1 MATSTVDSEPADSR
15 SVDRSDA
22 ARERTSQ
29 RLLRSSAT
37 TTYDPVVDIDW
48 DAPLEPDRYFVP
60 PHRLSLYGTELW
72 EHLTEEQRIELSK
85 HEVASI
91 ASIGIWF
98 EGILMQMLVRHTYDR
113 DPTTAHVQY
122 AYTEIGDECRHSTMF
137 GKMIDR
143 LGAPYYRPRAAT
155 HVLGRFF
162 KTVSNG
168 PMTFAGALFVE
179 EMLDQLQREARD
191 DESMQPLVRMVSHVH
206 VVEEARHMRYAR
218 EEAAREWVDKGFV
231 SRQWTKFMV
240 GGVALFASSQ
250 LIHPRVYAAIGLDPK
265 QAARVAAANPHWRR
279 SRAWAARR
287 VTATLKEYGM
297 IGGLGR
303 RFWKRAGLLDALEP
317 GFDGSP
323 T

>member
-1 MATSTVDSEPADSR
+1 MATSAVDPRTIDL
-15 SVDRSDA
+15 SDT
-22 ARERTSQ
+22 ARERTAE

-37 TTYDPVVDIDW
+37 ATYDPVVDIDW
-48 DAPLEPDRYFVP
+48 DAPLEPDRFFAP
-60 PHRLSLYGTELW
+60 PHRLSLYGTDLW
-72 EHLTEEQRIELSK
+72 EQLTAEQRIELSR

-91 ASIGIWF
+91 ASVGIWF
-98 EGILMQMLVRHTYDR
+98 ETILTQMLVRHTYDE
-113 DPTTAHVQY
+113 DPTSAHVQY

-143 LGAPYYRPRAAT
+143 FGAPYYKPRPVV
-155 HVLGRFF
+155 HGLGRLY

-191 DESMQPLVRMVSHVH
+191 DESLQPLVRMVSHIH

-218 EEAAREWVDKGFV
+218 EEAAREWVGLGWA

-250 LIHPRVYAAIGLDPK
+250 LIHPQVYAAVGLDPK
-265 QAARVAAANPHWRR
+265 QAARIAAANPHWRR

-287 VTATLKEYGM
+287 VTATLQDYGM
-297 IGGLGR
+297 IGGLGE
-303 RFWKRAGLLDALEP
+303 RFWKRAGLLD
-317 GFDGSP
+317 FDD
-323 T
+323 

>member
-1 MATSTVDSEPADSR
+1 MATSALDPRTIDLSETAS
-15 SVDRSDA
+15 
-22 ARERTSQ
+22 ERTGE

-48 DAPLEPDRYFVP
+48 DAPLEPGRFFSP
-60 PHRLSLYGTELW
+60 PHRLSLYGTDLW
-72 EHLTEEQRIELSK
+72 EQLTEEQRIELSR

-91 ASIGIWF
+91 ASVGIWF
-98 EGILMQMLVRHTYDR
+98 ETILMQMLVRHAYDK
-113 DPTTAHVQY
+113 DPTSAHVQY

-143 LGAPYYRPRAAT
+143 FCAPYYRPRPLT
-155 HVLGRFF
+155 HALGRFF

-191 DESMQPLVRMVSHVH
+191 DESLQPLVRMVSHVH

-218 EEAAREWVDKGFV
+218 EEAAREWVGLGWV

-250 LIHPRVYAAIGLDPK
+250 LIHPQVYAAVGLDPK

-287 VTATLKEYGM
+287 VTATLQEYGM
-297 IGGLGR
+297 IGGPGK
-303 RFWKRAGLLDALEP
+303 RFWKRAGLLDALQP
-317 GFDGSP
+317 GFDEAA
-323 T
+323 TR

>member
-1 MATSTVDSEPADSR
+1 MATSALDPRTIDL
-15 SVDRSDA
+15 SDT
-22 ARERTSQ
+22 ARERTGE

-37 TTYDPVVDIDW
+37 ATYDPVVDIDW
-48 DAPLEPDRYFVP
+48 DAPLEPDRFFAP
-60 PHRLSLYGTELW
+60 PHRLSLYGTDLW
-72 EHLTEEQRIELSK
+72 EQLTAEQRIELSR

-91 ASIGIWF
+91 ASVGIWF
-98 EGILMQMLVRHTYDR
+98 ETILMQMLVRHTYDK
-113 DPTTAHVQY
+113 DPTSAHVQY

-143 LGAPYYRPRAAT
+143 FGAPYYKPQPVV
-155 HVLGRFF
+155 HGLGRLY

-168 PMTFAGALFVE
+168 PMTFAGALLVE

-191 DESMQPLVRMVSHVH
+191 DESLQPLVRMVSHVH

-218 EEAAREWVDKGFV
+218 EEAAREWVGLGWA

-250 LIHPRVYAAIGLDPK
+250 LIHPQVYAAIGLDPK
-265 QAARVAAANPHWRR
+265 PATRIAAANPHWRR

-287 VTATLKEYGM
+287 VTATLQEYGM
-297 IGGLGR
+297 IGGLGK
-303 RFWKRAGLLDALEP
+303 RFWKRAGLLDEGANP
-317 GFDGSP
+317 
-323 T
+323 

>member
-1 MATSTVDSEPADSR
+1 MATRTVDSKP
-15 SVDRSDA
+15 VDLSDD
-22 ARERTSQ
+22 ARQRTSR

-37 TTYDPVVDIDW
+37 TTYDPVIDIDW
-48 DAPLEPDRYFVP
+48 DAALEPGRYFTP
-60 PHRLSLYGTELW
+60 RHRSSLYGTELW
-72 EHLTEEQRIELSK
+72 EQLTEEQRVELSK

-98 EGILMQMLVRHTYDR
+98 EGILMQMLVRRAYDQ
-113 DPTTAHVQY
+113 DPTTPHVQY
-122 AYTEIGDECRHSTMF
+122 AYTEIADECRHSTMF

-143 LGAPYYRPRAAT
+143 LGAPYYRPRTQT
-155 HVLGRFF
+155 HFLGRFF

-191 DESMQPLVRMVSHVH
+191 DESLQPLVRMVSHIH
-206 VVEEARHMRYAR
+206 VVEETRHMRYAR
-218 EEAAREWVDKGFV
+218 EEAAREWVERGWL

-250 LIHPRVYAAIGLDPK
+250 LIHPWVYAAVGLDPK

-287 VTATLKEYGM
+287 VTATLHEYGM
-297 IGGLGR
+297 IGGLGK
-303 RFWKRAGLLDALEP
+303 RFWKRAGLIDALEP
-317 GFDGSP
+317 DFDEAAA
-323 T
+323 

>member
-1 MATSTVDSEPADSR
+1 MATSPVDLSE
-15 SVDRSDA
+15 A
-22 ARERTSQ
+22 ARERTSE

-48 DAPLEPDRYFVP
+48 DAPLEPGRYFAP
-60 PHRLSLYGTELW
+60 PHRSSLYGTELW
-72 EHLTEEQRIELSK
+72 DRLTEDQRIELTR

-113 DPTTAHVQY
+113 DPTTSHVQY
-122 AYTEIGDECRHSTMF
+122 AYTEIADECRHSTMF

-143 LGAPYYRPRAAT
+143 LGAAYYRPRLLT
-155 HVLGRFF
+155 HFLGRFF

-191 DESMQPLVRMVSHVH
+191 DESMQPLIRMVSHIH

-218 EEAAREWVDKGFV
+218 EEAAREWVERGWV

-250 LIHPRVYAAIGLDPK
+250 LIHPRVYAAVGLDPK
-265 QAARVAAANPHWRR
+265 EAARVAAANPHWRR
-279 SRAWAARR
+279 TRAWAARR
-287 VTATLKEYGM
+287 VTATLHEYGM
-297 IGGLGR
+297 IGGLGK

-317 GFDGSP
+317 GFDEAAA
-323 T
+323 

>member
-1 MATSTVDSEPADSR
+1 MATSAVDPRTIDL
-15 SVDRSDA
+15 SDT
-22 ARERTSQ
+22 ARERTGQ

-48 DAPLEPDRYFVP
+48 DAPLEADRYFSP
-60 PHRLSLYGTELW
+60 PHRLSLYGTDLW
-72 EHLTEEQRIELSK
+72 DRLTEQQRIELSK

-98 EGILMQMLVRHTYDR
+98 EGILMQMLVRQTYDQ
-113 DPTTAHVQY
+113 DPTTSHVQY

-143 LGAPYYRPRAAT
+143 FGAPYYRPAAMT
-155 HVLGRFF
+155 HLLGRFF

-191 DESMQPLVRMVSHVH
+191 DETLQPLVRMVSHVH

-218 EEAAREWVDKGFV
+218 EEAAREWVGRGWV

-250 LIHPRVYAAIGLDPK
+250 LIHPDVYAAVGVDPK

-287 VTATLKEYGM
+287 VTATLQEYGM
-297 IGGLGR
+297 IGGLGK
-303 RFWKRAGLLDALEP
+303 RFWKRAGLLDALQP
-317 GFDGSP
+317 GFDEAAA
-323 T
+323 